1 MSREQ
6 DAALLDFF
14 GFTDASW
21 LMSPSERLA
30 LVGLLAVLK
39 PKTTLEIGHRMGGC
53 TRWLSKFSEH
63 VWTVD
68 IDPHVI
74 ESSKRFHNVTS
85 MPMTS
90 AEAMRQ
96 LKNGGKHFEFAVIDG
111 DHSAD
116 VACSDLRQAM
126 ELCDTIVLHDSANP
140 ECRRGYKRA
149 LEGKSVVADLDWVDG
164 RLQPDGVWGGL
175 GIVLTT
181 LPFGIKRVIT
191 PALVV
196 NAELAAAEQVR
207 RRLPALWRKLK
218 GRLSKTLLGQ
228 GRGA

>member
-6 DAALLDFF
+6 DATLLDFF
-14 GFTDASW
+14 GFTDSAW

-39 PKTTLEIGHRMGGC
+39 PRTTLEIGHRLGGC
-53 TRWLSKFSEH
+53 TRWLGKFSDH

-68 IDPHVI
+68 IDPHVV
-74 ESSKRFHNVTS
+74 ESSKRFANVTA
-85 MPMTS
+85 MHMTS
-90 AEAMRQ
+90 AEAMKQ
-96 LKNGGKHFEFAVIDG
+96 FKNDRKHFEFAVIDG
-111 DHSAD
+111 DHAAD
-116 VACSDLRQAM
+116 VACSDLQHAM
-126 ELCDTIVLHDSANP
+126 ALCDTIVLHDSANP
-140 ECRRGYKRA
+140 ECRRGYKKA

-181 LPFGIKRVIT
+181 LPFGIERAIT

-196 NAELAAAEQVR
+196 NAELAAAAQVR
-207 RRLPALWRKLK
+207 RCLPRWRRRLVDW
-218 GRLSKTLLGQ
+218 LLP
-228 GRGA
+228 RSF